1 MLAVVESEMLA
12 TSQRSPAMTRT
23 STFTLLTAAAAS
35 LGVLALSGL
44 HAQGKPTAPA
54 YVVNEIEVTD
64 QAGFATYAKHQ
75 GALID
80 KFGGRF
86 LARGGKAE
94 AVAGTPLPRRI
105 TIYVF
110 DNMEKAQAWHDAPEQ
125 KELAAIRDKTSNFRS
140 FIVEGCADCKPP
152 AS

>member
-1 MLAVVESEMLA
+1 MTSASKLGLIITA
-12 TSQRSPAMTRT
+12 TG
-23 STFTLLTAAAAS
+23 

-44 HAQGKPTAPA
+44 HAQTSASAPA
-54 YVVNEIEVTD
+54 YVINEIEVTD
-64 QAGFATYAKHQ
+64 QAGFATYAQRQ
-75 GALID
+75 GALVD

-94 AVAGTPLPRRI
+94 AVAGTPLPKRI

-110 DNMEKAQAWHDAPEQ
+110 DSLEKAEAWHNAPEQ
-125 KELAAIRDKTSNFRS
+125 KDLATIRDKSANFRS
-140 FIVEGCADCKPP
+140 FIVEGCAACKPP